1 MKPTLRAEGDGQ
13 ARETVDC
20 GQPARLWI
28 TRPQEATLAVLVVP
42 AVDDDAED
50 DEPESFPED
59 EVEEDDEDDESDD
72 EPFDDESFDDEL
84 SEDELSEDEPSDEE
98 PEVVDF
104 ASDLLSVR

>member
-1 MKPTLRAEGDGQ
+1 MRSTLRAGGDGQ
-13 ARETVDC
+13 AREAAGG

-28 TRPQEATLAVLVVP
+28 TRPQEAILAVLVVP

-59 EVEEDDEDDESDD
+59 EVEEDDDDDESVD

-84 SEDELSEDEPSDEE
+84 SEDEPSDEE
-98 PEVVDF
+98 LDVVAFD
-104 ASDLLSVR
+104 SDLLSVR

>member
-1 MKPTLRAEGDGQ
+1 MNPTLRAGGDGQ
-13 ARETVDC
+13 ARETAGC

-28 TRPQEATLAVLVVP
+28 TRPQEATLAVPVVP

-59 EVEEDDEDDESDD
+59 DVEEDDEDDESDD

-84 SEDELSEDEPSDEE
+84 SEDESFDEE
-98 PEVVDF
+98 PEVADL